1 MGMSNKINLSFKNE
15 KIFIDQQWIFHS
27 ITEGFNMK
35 FLYKT
40 NLTIHIELIG
50 VDSSIVNS
58 LRRIIISEIA
68 TISIN
73 ELYLFN
79 NSSILSVNIIKSRM
93 IF

>member
-1 MGMSNKINLSFKNE
+1 MNLSFKNE
-15 KIFIDQQWIFHS
+15 KIFIDPLWIFHS
-27 ITEGFNMK
+27 ITEGFNIK

-40 NLTIHIELIG
+40 NLTFHIELIG

-79 NSSILSVNIIKSRM
+79 NSSILNVNLIKSRM